1 MAEAWLKVRHSLLRS
16 AKVRALMREL
26 RCKKHAA
33 LGLAVA
39 WLVWIDEQTTDGQT
53 HLLPDELDDEIGF
66 RGCAEALISIGWAA
80 LGEDGCVY
88 ALEFGKHC
96 GDSAKERA
104 ETARRVAKCKS
115 KKKQL
120 VTEEVTKNC
129 YQGNENVLPNALP
142 DKNRI
147 DNNKVELSSTVVTGA
162 PAEPCATP
170 PLSWEES
177 GDFGGWLVALGEVV
191 PMLGRLNLDHP
202 LPRKVEEEALRAY
215 RLVPLTAVNLR
226 LLQRYYAA
234 EEVRS
239 YRPESLEFFFR
250 DLPDVL
256 QHATSWCR
264 YDDSRQRKKAAT
276 ERVRAQERANAVQDV
291 ADAVSAEEAEAEF
304 AAMRKEL
311 RP

>member
-1 MAEAWLKVRHSLLRS
+1 MVMAEAWLKVRHSLLRS

-104 ETARRVAKCKS
+104 QGARRVERHRKQGAKNGNAECNGGCNGES
-115 KKKQL
+115 
-120 VTEEVTKNC
+120 VTKT
-129 YQGNENVLPNALP
+129 LP

-147 DNNKVELSSTVVTGA
+147 YNDKVELSSTVVTGA

-177 GDFGGWLVALGEVV
+177 GDFGSWLVALGEVV

-215 RLVPLTAVNLR
+215 RLVPMSAVNLR

-234 EEVRS
+234 EDVRS

-264 YDDSRQRKKAAT
+264 HDDTRQRKKAAA
-276 ERVRAQERANAVQDV
+276 ERVRAKERANAVQNV
-291 ADAVSAEEAEAEF
+291 TDAISAEEAEAEF

>member
-16 AKVRALMREL
+16 SKIRALMREL

-33 LGLAVA
+33 VGLAVA

-104 ETARRVAKCKS
+104 ETARRVAKCKAR
-115 KKKQL
+115 KKA
-120 VTEEVTKNC
+120 VTEEITESC
-129 YQGNENVLPNALP
+129 YQGNEKSLPNALP

-147 DNNKVELSSTVVTGA
+147 YSNKVEHSSTVVTRA
-162 PAEPCATP
+162 AVEPCAAP
-170 PLSWEES
+170 PLSYEER
-177 GDFGGWLVALGEVV
+177 GDFGGWLVALGEVI

-202 LPRKVEEEALRAY
+202 LPRKVEEVAAAAF
-215 RLVPLTAVNLR
+215 RLVPLDAENLDMLR
-226 LLQRYYAA
+226 RYYAA
-234 EEVRS
+234 ETVKS
-239 YRPESLEFFFR
+239 YRPDSLEFFFQN
-250 DLPDVL
+250 LPDVL
-256 QHATSWCR
+256 QHAANWCR
-264 YDDSRQRKKAAT
+264 WDDKQIRKAAAT
-276 ERVRAQERANAVQDV
+276 ARARAAERANAVQDV
-291 ADAVSAEEAEAEF
+291 PDAVSAEDAAEEF

>member
-115 KKKQL
+115 KKKQP
-120 VTEEVTKNC
+120 VTEEVTETC
-129 YQGNENVLPNALP
+129 YQGNEKSLPNALP

-147 DNNKVELSSTVVTGA
+147 YNDKVELSSTVVTGA

-170 PLSWEES
+170 PLSWEEC
-177 GDFGGWLVALGEVV
+177 GDYGSWLVALGAVV

-202 LPRKVEEEALRAY
+202 LPRKVEEEAQRAY
-215 RLVPLTAVNLR
+215 RLVPMSAEILR

-234 EEVRS
+234 ESVKS

-256 QHATSWCR
+256 QHATRWCR

-291 ADAVSAEEAEAEF
+291 ADAISAEDAEAEF
-304 AAMRKEL
+304 EAMRKEL

>member
-33 LGLAVA
+33 VGLAVA

-104 ETARRVAKCKS
+104 QGARRVERHRNKQGAKNGNAECNGECNGES
-115 KKKQL
+115 
-120 VTEEVTKNC
+120 VTKT
-129 YQGNENVLPNALP
+129 LP
-142 DKNRI
+142 DKKRI
-147 DNNKVELSSTVVTGA
+147 YSNKVEHSSTVVTRA
-162 PAEPCATP
+162 AVEPCAAP
-170 PLSWEES
+170 PLSYEER
-177 GDFGGWLVALGEVV
+177 GDFGNWLVALGEVV

-202 LPRKVEEEALRAY
+202 LPRKVEEVAQHAY
-215 RLVPLTAVNLR
+215 RLVPMSAANLR
-226 LLQRYYAA
+226 MLQRYYAA
-234 EEVRS
+234 EGVQS
-239 YRPESLEFFFR
+239 YRPESLEHFFEH
-250 DLPDVL
+250 LPDVL
-256 QHATSWCR
+256 QHASNWCR
-264 YDDSRQRKKAAT
+264 ADDRRQRKLAAT
-276 ERVRAQERANAVQDV
+276 ERARAQERANAVQEV
-291 ADAVSAEEAEAEF
+291 ENAISAEDAAEEF

>member
-104 ETARRVAKCKS
+104 QGARRVERHRKQGAKNGNAECNGGCNGES
-115 KKKQL
+115 
-120 VTEEVTKNC
+120 VTKT
-129 YQGNENVLPNALP
+129 LP

-147 DNNKVELSSTVVTGA
+147 YNDKVELSSTVVTGA

-170 PLSWEES
+170 PLSWEEW
-177 GDFGGWLVALGEVV
+177 GDYGSWLVALGSVV

-202 LPRKVEEEALRAY
+202 LPRKVEEEAQRAY

-276 ERVRAQERANAVQDV
+276 DRLRAQERANAVQDV
-291 ADAVSAEEAEAEF
+291 ADAMSDEEAEAEF

-311 RP
+311 KP

>member
-16 AKVRALMREL
+16 SKIRALMREL

-33 LGLAVA
+33 VGLAVA

-104 ETARRVAKCKS
+104 QGARRVERHRNKQGAKNGNAECNAECNGES
-115 KKKQL
+115 
-120 VTEEVTKNC
+120 VTKT
-129 YQGNENVLPNALP
+129 LP

-147 DNNKVELSSTVVTGA
+147 YSNKVEHSSTVVTRA
-162 PAEPCATP
+162 AVEPCAAP
-170 PLSWEES
+170 PLSYEER
-177 GDFGGWLVALGEVV
+177 GDFGGWLVALGEVI

-202 LPRKVEEEALRAY
+202 LPRKVEEVAAAAF
-215 RLVPLTAVNLR
+215 RLVPLDAENLDMLR
-226 LLQRYYAA
+226 RYYAA
-234 EEVRS
+234 ETVKS
-239 YRPESLEFFFR
+239 YRPDSLEFFFQN
-250 DLPDVL
+250 LPDVL
-256 QHATSWCR
+256 QHAANWCR
-264 YDDSRQRKKAAT
+264 WDDKQIRKAAAT
-276 ERVRAQERANAVQDV
+276 ARRKAAEAALESRVGELPMM
-291 ADAVSAEEAEAEF
+291 SPEEAAQAFED
-304 AAMRKEL
+304 MKKEL